1 MTLVTFRE
9 SARSCAR
16 CRNLGLIY
24 KHDDGR
30 WAYGPQPSSDNAF
43 TKRMRFHQ
51 SWYRATV
58 LKVPYGTGPTP
69 RSKTEYG
76 NMLTAED
83 AEKGLNFLT
92 PEIFEAVKTR
102 LAEAEGLIEE
112 FRLMRNM
119 LSSQPLC
126 FNLFGYLGLHLDLA
140 TQLMDALF
148 PGEVK
153 RVTRVVVEHAP
164 EPRADY
170 LNDHTAFDAFVEYV
184 TVDDQPAFLGIE
196 TKLTEPFS
204 PKVYDTAEYRRWM
217 TGSNSPWRDGA
228 IRHLPEIRH
237 NQLWRDHL
245 LAVATLDHPAS
256 PYSLGRLMLLRH
268 PGDTKCADASR
279 TYQNLLRPGDGT
291 FVDMPLNRLMDWVD
305 TLDLVDGHKEWL
317 EAFRLRYLDL
327 ADSQEAFEAWAEQ

>member
-1 MTLVTFRE
+1 M
-9 SARSCAR
+9 SG
-16 CRNLGLIY
+16 RNNL
-24 KHDDGR
+24 D
-30 WAYGPQPSSDNAF
+30 YGPQSPSDNAF
-43 TKRMRFHQ
+43 AKRMRFHQ

-58 LKVPYGTGPTP
+58 LQVPFGTGPTP

-83 AEKGLNFLT
+83 AAKGLNFLT
-92 PEIFEAVKTR
+92 PAIFAAVQAR

-112 FRLMRNM
+112 FRLTRNM

-170 LNDHTAFDAFVEYV
+170 LNDRTAFDAFVEYV
-184 TVDDQPAFLGIE
+184 TVDDRPAFLGVE

-204 PKVYDTAEYRRWM
+204 PKSYDTAEYRRWM
-217 TGSNSPWRDGA
+217 RGPNSPWREGA
-228 IRHLPEIRH
+228 IRHLLEIRH

-256 PYSLGRLMLLRH
+256 RYSRGRLMLLRH
-268 PGDTKCADASR
+268 PGDKSCAKSARS
-279 TYQNLLRPGDGT
+279 YQGLLRPGDGT
-291 FVDMPLNRLMDWVD
+291 FVDMPLNRLMDYVAN
-305 TLDLVDGHKEWL
+305 LDLDDGHAEWL

-327 ADSQEAFEAWAEQ
+327 AASQEAFDAWAEQR